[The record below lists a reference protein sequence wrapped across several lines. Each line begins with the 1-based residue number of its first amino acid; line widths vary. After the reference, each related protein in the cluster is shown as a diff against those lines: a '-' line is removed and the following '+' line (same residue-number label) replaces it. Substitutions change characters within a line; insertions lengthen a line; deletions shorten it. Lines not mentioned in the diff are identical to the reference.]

1 MLGHIARTGVL
12 FHAVLVLH
20 QFIGIAVKDGQGH
33 PPPVGGQ
40 YLARG
45 VEDSHT
51 IRAFAHEPPARGGI
65 DHHAQWLLIRTRE
78 GRAVQ
83 RAVDHAGPGR
93 G

>member
-20 QFIGIAVKDGQGH
+20 QFIGIASRMDKASA
-33 PPPVGGQ
+33 PVGGQ